1 MTGKEVIK
9 RSFTASFETREEGE
23 QGIIEGTPVVLNS
36 RTNFGD
42 FDEIID
48 INALAD
54 TDLTDVRL
62 CMNHDTSY
70 VYARSRNNNGNSTMQ
85 LFRDAASLRFKANL
99 NIKGSPKAQDFYSAV
114 SRGDMDKMSF
124 MFTVDGYEWE
134 DLDTDHPTRRITS
147 IGTIYEI
154 SCVTF
159 PAYDSTSIEARDD
172 KSLESVK
179 RELESLRAQ
188 RLKTLDSDKSLRL
201 AKAKYEYNKKFN

>member
-1 MTGKEVIK
+1 
-9 RSFTASFETREEGE
+9 
-23 QGIIEGTPVVLNS
+23 
-36 RTNFGD
+36 
-42 FDEIID
+42 
-48 INALAD
+48 
-54 TDLTDVRL
+54 
-62 CMNHDTSY
+62 
-70 VYARSRNNNGNSTMQ
+70 MQ

-124 MFTVDGYEWE
+124 MFTVDGYKWE
-134 DLDTDHPTRRITS
+134 DLDTDHPTRRITK

-188 RLKTLDSDKSLRL
+188 RLKALDSDKSLRL
-201 AKAKYEYNKKFN
+201 AKAKYEYNKKFI